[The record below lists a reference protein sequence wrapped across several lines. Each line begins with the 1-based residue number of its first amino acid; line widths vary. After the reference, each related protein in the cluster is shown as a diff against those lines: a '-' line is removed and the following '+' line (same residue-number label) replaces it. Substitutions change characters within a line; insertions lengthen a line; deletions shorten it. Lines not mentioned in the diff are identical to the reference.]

1 VHWEEVRGP
10 SAIVLLPLGLRRVD
24 SVTHPGHDDD
34 DTNGPV
40 ASTTD
45 SDQESGKKSN
55 EPKKGGGAKPKPP
68 SRTVRVT
75 RGGSTATPSTSET
88 ERPYARSDRQLESRG
103 ECYWDEAGQV
113 LRPLARLEPR
123 VPEE

>member
-75 RGGSTATPSTSET
+75 RGGVDGDTIDLRNGKTVRSFRSTAGKQGRMLLGRGWSGPEAASE
-88 ERPYARSDRQLESRG
+88 A
-103 ECYWDEAGQV
+103 
-113 LRPLARLEPR
+113 
-123 VPEE
+123 